1 VTTRYCELYGGVR
14 LLSLIIKTTP
24 FLVYHLL
31 IVVVDRISRLPRSGV
46 QPDVECILRENLA
59 LKA

>member
-1 VTTRYCELYGGVR
+1 M
-14 LLSLIIKTTP
+14 LSLIIKTTQ
-24 FLVYHLL
+24 FLAYHLL